1 MKGLVLNTVKTFLDL
16 EFFENCTKNKVTAR
30 STQFHV
36 GNKDLLSSA
45 TSQHCQQ
52 KLLKE
57 ELRNRGSLIRILKK
71 EGSSMRK

>member
-30 STQFHV
+30 SVQFHV
-36 GNKDLLSSA
+36 GNKDLSSA

-71 EGSSMRK
+71 VHQ